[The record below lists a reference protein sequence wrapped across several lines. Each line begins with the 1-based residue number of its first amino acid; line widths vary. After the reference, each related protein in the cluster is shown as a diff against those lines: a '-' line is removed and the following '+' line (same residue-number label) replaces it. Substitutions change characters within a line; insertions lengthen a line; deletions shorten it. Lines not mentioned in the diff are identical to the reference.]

1 MNRENQQLRFETSLV
16 SPGKFHVRAFANENS
31 LLMRLIDVR
40 NAEEIQSFVAC
51 INRLVPNTS
60 VEHIQSLLLPYLSER
75 DRTSKPKPSHKS
87 IRPNLVCMKDVQPRP
102 VSWLW
107 QDRFALGR
115 ISLLVGQPGLGKSFL
130 TCDMAS
136 RVSTGTPWP
145 DGAPCLKGHVLLITA
160 EDHEE
165 DTIRPRL
172 DAHRAD
178 NSRIH
183 VLRGVLVKMAGQDSD
198 KEYETVFSL
207 ADTLALEMALTEI
220 QDVKLIIIDPIG
232 SFLGSRTDA
241 HRDNEVRE
249 VLAPLSKLSERYGAS
264 VVLVAHRRKGGN
276 GSADESAL
284 GSRAFTGVARAVWH
298 LSKDPDDPERRLFL
312 SGKNNLAKQPDGLAF
327 RIQSEPAF
335 IHWEPESVSMTADDV
350 FCREYSSNQPATSSA
365 LGHAIAWLKANL
377 STGAR
382 LAKQLKSEAA
392 AAGIRERTL
401 DRAAEAMGVI
411 KEPEGFGKSWMWR
424 MPSSDSPSGSQQSPS
439 TKNGETAD
447 SAEKPKSDKSIQ
459 QNFPST
465 GLTGFRTYPEVNGDF
480 PDFPS

>member
-1 MNRENQQLRFETSLV
+1 MNRENQQLRFETSSV
-16 SPGKFHVRAFANENS
+16 FQGKLHVKAFLNENF
-31 LLMRLIDVR
+31 LLMRLIDVS
-40 NAEEIQSFVAC
+40 NDQEIHDLANC
-51 INRLVPNTS
+51 INNLAPKLGKES
-60 VEHIQSLLLPYLSER
+60 IFKLLLSHFAER
-75 DRTSKPKPSHKS
+75 EKIPTPKNSPKTSRPK
-87 IRPNLVCMKDVQPRP
+87 IICMKDVQPRP
-102 VSWLW
+102 VAWLW
-107 QDRFALGR
+107 QDRFPLGR

-145 DGAPCLKGHVLLITA
+145 DGTTCPKGNVLLITA
-160 EDHEE
+160 EDHPE

-183 VLRGVLVKMAGQDSD
+183 LLSGVLIKMSGQASE

-207 ADTLALEMALTEI
+207 ADILSLETALAEI
-220 QDVKLIIIDPIG
+220 QDVKLVIIDPIG
-232 SFLGSRTDA
+232 SFLGGRTDA

-249 VLAPLSKLSERYGAS
+249 ILTPLSQLAERNGVS
-264 VVLVAHRRKGGN
+264 VVMVAHRRKGGN
-276 GSADESAL
+276 GTADESAL

-327 RIQSEPAF
+327 RIQSEPAY

-350 FCREYSSNQPATSSA
+350 FHREYSNNHPATSSA
-365 LGHAIAWLKANL
+365 LGNAISWLKMNLAN
-377 STGAR
+377 GPHP
-382 LAKQLKSEAA
+382 AKHLKSEAA

-411 KEPEGFGKSWMWR
+411 KEPEGFGKSWIWR
-424 MPSSDSPSGSQQSPS
+424 MPSPESPSGSEQSPNA
-439 TKNGETAD
+439 KNGETAD
-447 SAEKPKSDKSIQ
+447 SAEKPKSDKNIQ
-459 QNFPST
+459 QHFPST

-480 PDFPS
+480 PDFPN